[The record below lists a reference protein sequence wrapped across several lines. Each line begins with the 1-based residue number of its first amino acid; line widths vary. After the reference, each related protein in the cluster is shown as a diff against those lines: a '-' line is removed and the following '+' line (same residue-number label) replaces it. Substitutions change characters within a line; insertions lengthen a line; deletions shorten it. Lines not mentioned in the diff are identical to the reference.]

1 VKFTGPGDGH
11 VAPPD
16 TARGRLSSA
25 AAKAMAAARGRAL
38 RGLRS
43 ENWEEIRRLEQRTG
57 GGEAKPR
64 EPTPRR
70 SGGDDHHGTTPP
82 PPRSI
87 LVVSAR
93 EYRTGRWLA
102 FSSLAS
108 FSSPAQLLPT
118 TTQHPHRTAR
128 RGPLIPRFFYRL
140 RRKFC
145 AQALASQPY
154 CGGSCGAVGCGLA
167 AAPIPSCFRPSP
179 GRCTGQCRCRRLAEA
194 YSRQVDNDNDNPTTG
209 LISVV
214 G

>member
-128 RGPLIPRFFYRL
+128 RGPLIPRFFLPPSPQVLRAGPRLATVLRRLVRRSRL
-140 RRKFC
+140 R
-145 AQALASQPY
+145 A
-154 CGGSCGAVGCGLA
+154 CGGSDPVLL
-167 AAPIPSCFRPSP
+167 PPQPR
-179 GRCTGQCRCRRLAEA
+179 
-194 YSRQVDNDNDNPTTG
+194 
-209 LISVV
+209 
-214 G
+214 